1 MGKYQRRRIITTI
14 GIGRMLTYVSCNL
27 LKSHPKN
34 PNKHT
39 PAQIDRLCE
48 LIKYQGF
55 RVPIIVSNQ
64 SGYIVSGHGRLEAAI
79 KLGMAEVP
87 VYYQDFKDEEQEYA
101 FLVSDNAISSWAEL
115 DLSGINIEIA
125 NLGPDF
131 NIDLLG
137 VKDFKIDYEPDLP
150 KIEDFENIETE
161 KQMKFYT
168 CPYCEK
174 EFEERQ
180 AQVRKE

>member
-55 RVPIIVSNQ
+55 RVPIN
-64 SGYIVSGHGRLEAAI
+64 G
-79 KLGMAEVP
+79 
-87 VYYQDFKDEEQEYA
+87 
-101 FLVSDNAISSWAEL
+101 
-115 DLSGINIEIA
+115 
-125 NLGPDF
+125 
-131 NIDLLG
+131 
-137 VKDFKIDYEPDLP
+137 
-150 KIEDFENIETE
+150 
-161 KQMKFYT
+161 
-168 CPYCEK
+168 
-174 EFEERQ
+174 
-180 AQVRKE
+180 